1 LPVYQIGTDGGLLAS
16 PIDMTNQ
23 PLILSPA
30 ERADLLIDFSQHANK
45 HIVMI
50 NTAIAPFAN
59 NFIQNPIAQLNNHC
73 FDPATDENR
82 NPYPQVMKFK
92 VNEAVAEPQ
101 PYDFNA
107 LTARFEMLK
116 ATGTSSFSVDQAK
129 LNSPTQTRTIA
140 IIEKSMG
147 IDQPPMLVLWEL
159 LRPDELQGNDPV
171 LGSKKQITIDGVLF
185 YVVAE
190 RFQDPVSYMVEYGT
204 AEQWRFINL
213 TADTHPMHM
222 HLVQFIAKSRVKIAT
237 INNQDVANGE
247 EIKTAVSDALGNV
260 TIVRGVELPLDANEK
275 GFKDTIRVN
284 PTEIVEIDAKFD
296 GYMGRYVYHCHLLE
310 HEDHDMM
317 RQFIVTRDDV
327 KHEGS
332 PVSVGA

>member
-1 LPVYQIGTDGGLLAS
+1 LNANGGYSGDESLLA
-16 PIDMTNQ
+16 
-23 PLILSPA
+23 
-30 ERADLLIDFSQHANK
+30 
-45 HIVMI
+45 
-50 NTAIAPFAN
+50 
-59 NFIQNPIAQLNNHC
+59 
-73 FDPATDENR
+73 
-82 NPYPQVMKFK
+82 YPQVMKFK
-92 VNEAVAEPQ
+92 VKKGTSDAH
-101 PYDFNA
+101 YCFCA
-107 LTARFEMLK
+107 LKNRFEKL
-116 ATGTSSFSVDQAK
+116 ALLTGQEQTSYQAEQPVFK
-129 LNSPTQTRTIA
+129 ECKKCKDKKRTIA
-140 IIEKSMG
+140 IVEKTVKG
-147 IDQPPMLVLWEL
+147 KPMLVLWEL
-159 LRPDELQGNDPV
+159 LTAKELNPDMPNLNPSDPI
-171 LGSKKQITIDGVLF
+171 LSANKRITIDDTVY
-185 YVVAE
+185 YVAAE
-190 RFQDPVSYMVEYGT
+190 RFQDPVSYMVEFDST
-204 AEQWRFINL
+204 ERWRFINL
-213 TADTHPMHM
+213 TADTHPMHL

-260 TIVRGVELPLDANEK
+260 TIVRGVELPLDDNEK